1 MHALIVDNH
10 KLRIEKVEAPKP
22 KTQEVL
28 ISVKALGINHADLLQ
43 REGKYP
49 PPPGTSPILGLEV
62 AGVVEELGSHTTR
75 FKVGDRVMAL
85 LAGGGYAQKVS
96 APESH
101 LMPIPPNLSFE
112 EAAAIPEV
120 FLTAY
125 QALFLIG
132 ELQPKQWVLIHAAGS
147 GVGTAALQLARS
159 ASAHSIATTRSQDKL
174 ERCLTL
180 GAEAVINPTK
190 GGFVNKVDEITQG
203 HGADLILDF
212 VGAPYFLE
220 NIEATAPGGA
230 IISLAT
236 LGGSVV
242 EKLDLHLLLKKW
254 ITFSATT
261 LRSRPPEYKA
271 HLIEE
276 FSHFALKRFE
286 TGELKAILHQT
297 YPWSEVEK
305 AHETLKRN
313 SAFGKLVLIL

>member
-212 VGAPYFLE
+212 VGAPYFL
-220 NIEATAPGGA
+220 
-230 IISLAT
+230 L
-236 LGGSVV
+236 
-242 EKLDLHLLLKKW
+242 
-254 ITFSATT
+254 
-261 LRSRPPEYKA
+261 
-271 HLIEE
+271 
-276 FSHFALKRFE
+276 
-286 TGELKAILHQT
+286 
-297 YPWSEVEK
+297 
-305 AHETLKRN
+305 
-313 SAFGKLVLIL
+313 